1 MEDQTLQAVP
11 AAEAPAEETAEVP
24 EETIPPAEEKN
35 LAEETNL
42 AVEMTAATQNR
53 IMAEMAAVR
62 MSLQNQ

>member
-1 MEDQTLQAVP
+1 M
-11 AAEAPAEETAEVP
+11 AETVEVP
-24 EETIPPAEEKN
+24 EETNSAAVSALALLLSIPPAEEKN
-35 LAEETNL
+35 LAEESIL